1 MSAPAAT
8 STAKPAAPALDAR
21 LLPQNNEAEQAVLG
35 SILLRPEIFS
45 LVEGILAP
53 EDFFVRA
60 YSAIYAAMCAVAKR
74 GQPIDPLVLR
84 DELERQGNLELAGG
98 AAGLAALSAAVPTGA
113 HAEHYAR
120 LVRSKAVLRRLVQAA
135 SEIVEKATASGETA
149 ESVTDF
155 AERAIF
161 DIASRGMQ
169 GSPAHHV
176 AEVLKETWEKFE
188 KLSHGA
194 RTVTGI
200 ATQFYDLD
208 ELTAGLHDGDL
219 VVIAGRPAMGK
230 TTFALNLIRHIA
242 IEQHIPT
249 VLFTLEMS
257 AENIVRNL
265 LCAHA
270 RIDSQ
275 NLRRYMLREEEH
287 SRLLMSSDA
296 LYQAPLWIDDTPAI
310 SLAEM
315 RSKTRLLKARH
326 GLRLAIVDYLQ
337 LMTASMVARNRSREQ
352 EVSEISRGLK
362 ALAKELSLPVVALSQ
377 LSRKPEGRQDNRPI
391 LSDLRESGA
400 IEQDADVVLL
410 LHRPEYYKED
420 DHPGEAEVIIAK
432 QRNGPTDKI
441 NLAFLGQYLRFENLK
456 SRPPSEVAAAAAEVE
471 EI

>member
-1 MSAPAAT
+1 MSTTPPNVF
-8 STAKPAAPALDAR
+8 AKPAAPTIDAR

-35 SILLRPEIFS
+35 SILVRPEIFS
-45 LVEGILAP
+45 LIEGMLAP

-60 YSAIYAAMCAVAKR
+60 YGAIYAAMCAVSRR

-98 AAGLAALSAAVPTGA
+98 AAGLAALAAAVPTGA

-120 LVRSKAVLRRLVQAA
+120 LVRGKAVLRRLVQAA
-135 SEIVEKATASGETA
+135 AEIVEKATASGETV
-149 ESVTDF
+149 EGVTDF

-161 DIASRGMQ
+161 DISSRGMQ
-169 GSPAHHV
+169 GSPVHHV
-176 AEVLKETWEKFE
+176 GEVLKETWEKFE
-188 KLSHGA
+188 KLSHGE

-200 ATQFYDLD
+200 ATQYYDLD

-219 VVIAGRPAMGK
+219 IVIAGRPGMGK
-230 TTFALNLIRHIA
+230 STFGINLIRHIA
-242 IEQHIPT
+242 IEQQIPT

-257 AENIVRNL
+257 AEQIVRNL
-265 LCAHA
+265 LCSHA

-275 NLRRYMLREEEH
+275 HLRRFMLREEEH
-287 SRLLMSSDA
+287 SRLLMSTDA

-310 SLAEM
+310 TLAEM

-377 LSRKPEGRQDNRPI
+377 LSRKPEGRQDNRPV

-400 IEQDADVVLL
+400 IEQDADLVLL

-420 DHPGEAEVIIAK
+420 DHPGEAEVHIAK
-432 QRNGPTDKI
+432 QRNGPTDRI
-441 NLAFLGQYLRFENLK
+441 YLAFISQYLRFENLK
-456 SRPPSEVAAAAAEVE
+456 SRVPAGVAASAAETE